1 MKCGKIT
8 LFTPQTKT
16 ERHGKK
22 KKNKD
27 NKSIKPKNQNKG
39 FKEFKYNSNINK
51 MEKTE
56 WKKYEVL
63 DLGQTKNVFEL
74 FFLLSLTECDFWICI
89 GSLYHSFVAQMLKFD
104 LASA

>member
-1 MKCGKIT
+1 
-8 LFTPQTKT
+8 
-16 ERHGKK
+16 
-22 KKNKD
+22 
-27 NKSIKPKNQNKG
+27 
-39 FKEFKYNSNINK
+39 

-89 GSLYHSFVAQMLKFD
+89 GSLYHSFVA
-104 LASA
+104 